1 VSLGLWIGVT
11 VGGSLGAGA
20 RFVVDG
26 VVTGMVDGVVTGM
39 AGGRAGGVVDGVAGG
54 VVDGVAG
61 GVARG
66 RRHTRG
72 RPPGGSD
79 GRWAGIGLGTPLVNV
94 TGSLLLGIVTG
105 LVAFHGAPRAGEVVL
120 GTGFCGGYTTFGT
133 ACVETVRLAQQ
144 GRSTAAAVHALAV
157 LGLSTFAGG
166 VGLAL
171 AAL

>member
-1 VSLGLWIGVT
+1 VSLGLWLGVT

-26 VVTGMVDGVVTGM
+26 VMNGLVDGVVTGM
-39 AGGRAGGVVDGVAGG
+39 VDGPVTGVVDGV
-54 VVDGVAG
+54 VDGAATG
-61 GVARG
+61 H
-66 RRHTRG
+66 RRTRG
-72 RPPGGSD
+72 RTPGGPGRCG

-105 LVAFHGAPRAGEVVL
+105 LVVFHGAPRAWEVVL

-133 ACVETVRLAQQ
+133 ACIETVRLAQQ
-144 GRSTAAAVHALAV
+144 GRTTVAALHALAL
-157 LGLSTFAGG
+157 LGLSTLAGG